1 MIIPQD
7 GATKNDCERNAAKRF
22 LPKFRCDFP
31 RLPVI
36 VIEDGLSSNGP
47 HIRDLQQYGM
57 RFILGAK
64 PGDHPLLYENL
75 DKAMKNG
82 TCTTFAEPDKK
93 NPEIMHS
100 YCLLND
106 TPLNQANL
114 DLKVNFMVYEEQ
126 NVKTG
131 KVQRFSWVTDFLL
144 TEENAYILMRGGR
157 SRWKIENETFN
168 TLKNQ
173 GYNLEHN
180 YGLGKEHLSEV
191 FVMLM
196 MLAFLVDQ
204 AQQLCSPLF
213 QAALE
218 KMGSKRALWEEQRNL
233 FRSYRLDSTS
243 MIYTAIINGFRQS
256 ELDIIYDE

>member
-1 MIIPQD
+1 
-7 GATKNDCERNAAKRF
+7 
-22 LPKFRCDFP
+22 
-31 RLPVI
+31 
-36 VIEDGLSSNGP
+36 
-47 HIRDLQQYGM
+47 M

-64 PGDHPLLYENL
+64 PGDHPLLFENL
-75 DKAMKNG
+75 GKANKKG
-82 TCTTFAEPDKK
+82 TSITFAQLDRK
-93 NPEIMHS
+93 NPDIMHS
-100 YCLLND
+100 YNILND
-106 TPLNQANL
+106 TQLNQANP
-114 DLKVNFMVYEEQ
+114 DLKVNFMLYEEH
-126 NVKTG
+126 NTKTG
-131 KVQRFSWVTDFLL
+131 KIQRFSWVTDLPI

-180 YGLGKEHLSEV
+180 YGLGKEHLSEN

-218 KMGSKRALWEEQRNL
+218 RAGSRKSLWEQQRN
-233 FRSYRLDSTS
+233 FFNSFELDSMAT
-243 MIYTAIINGFRQS
+243 IYIMIINGFRKPS
-256 ELDIIYDE
+256 PDIIYDE